1 MVYGL
6 TWKVCNQRCAL
17 LSVIVSWGRNIF
29 SVLWRWYLSQ
39 SGSLWHEANSR
50 PVPAGKYWIVDRPE
64 GGLRSQVNAGI
75 RDLYNHVVNGATFRH
90 NEWFALWRDDW
101 GIDDYTWIEGV
112 KRGNFRLHPGT
123 LSEGCITL
131 PHDSDFAM
139 LRNALLI
146 TQRVDVPCMS
156 KLKAYGTIEVIANG
170 KTCP

>member
-1 MVYGL
+1 MKPTVG
-6 TWKVCNQRCAL
+6 
-17 LSVIVSWGRNIF
+17 
-29 SVLWRWYLSQ
+29 
-39 SGSLWHEANSR
+39 

-139 LRNALLI
+139 LRNALLR
-146 TQRVDVPCMS
+146 TQRVVVPCMS
-156 KLKAYGTIEVIANG
+156 KLKAYGTIEAIANG

>member
-1 MVYGL
+1 MKPTVG
-6 TWKVCNQRCAL
+6 
-17 LSVIVSWGRNIF
+17 
-29 SVLWRWYLSQ
+29 
-39 SGSLWHEANSR
+39 

-64 GGLRSQVNAGI
+64 GGLRSQFNAGT
-75 RDLYNHVVNGATFRH
+75 RDIYNHVVRGAKFRH

-101 GIDDYTWIEGV
+101 GIDDYTWIADVE
-112 KRGNFRLHPGT
+112 RGNFRLHPGT

-139 LRNALLI
+139 LRNALLR
-146 TQRVDVPCMS
+146 TQQVDVPCMR

>member
-1 MVYGL
+1 MKPTVG
-6 TWKVCNQRCAL
+6 
-17 LSVIVSWGRNIF
+17 
-29 SVLWRWYLSQ
+29 
-39 SGSLWHEANSR
+39 

-139 LRNALLI
+139 LRNALLR
-146 TQRVDVPCMS
+146 TQRVDVPCTS